1 MTPFDFSKCPGYC
14 DRARR
19 IMLRQTHPLIRART
33 EEPGPSLIP
42 VDQAL
47 AMRLEDEEELVG
59 MLASTRAEIKIL
71 RDCAGVQA

>member
-1 MTPFDFSKCPGYC
+1 MTHFDFSQCPGYC
-14 DRARR
+14 DRARH
-19 IMLRQTHPLIRART
+19 IMLCRTHPLIRART

-42 VDQAL
+42 APEAL

-71 RDCAGVQA
+71 RDCVGAQA